1 MTRTRAD
8 VWNSTRA
15 EGDWPAVLKAYEQA
29 VGMMRD
35 LDPPAGKP
43 SNPLGWRF
51 QAAIHGIEDENGGPD
66 LSNDLWCNCQHGS
79 WYFLPWHRMYR
90 AAFERIIQ
98 HLLEDESWSLP
109 YWYSI
114 DPDDPG
120 KAALPPAFLD
130 LSLGDNNLQTEE
142 RSQTAKSGLPFYG
155 DIDPVQ
161 VGETVIATLGA
172 PFFATPS
179 GQSTFGGGE
188 RSSLSF
194 DGGERGSLENV
205 PHGAPHSLVGNDYD
219 EFGNLVDP
227 GWMGSFFTAGLD
239 PIFWLHHCNID
250 RLWEVW
256 LRLDPSHANPTG
268 DPAFFDTTFTFP
280 DPVEGSVT
288 WSIGDALDTE
298 FFGYVY
304 ESAAAP
310 SALMPA
316 PEPSPEP
323 EPEPEPGPG
332 PEPESG
338 PDEGARAATRGDT
351 MSGSSST
358 QRPPQVLGATSD
370 VSLASPEAVVVE
382 MEQARRPRGAATDDS
397 AAAPRAY
404 LRVEGVT
411 GTSAA
416 PLYGVYVNVPDGE
429 DPHDHPELRAGSFST
444 FGLVETSQ
452 TNAQHDA
459 EGLTAV
465 FDITTLRD
473 RLASAG
479 LWDDA
484 RIDVRFS
491 TEVPR
496 AVSSDTP
503 AGEQAERRRPDVR
516 ARRIAVIVD

>member
-1 MTRTRAD
+1 

-35 LDPPAGKP
+35 LDPPGGKP
-43 SNPLGWRF
+43 ANPLGWRF
-51 QAAIHGIEDENGGPD
+51 QAAIHGIGDENGDPD
-66 LSNDLWCNCQHGS
+66 LSNELWCSCQHGS
-79 WYFLPWHRMYR
+79 WYFLPWHRMYL

-98 HLLEDESWSLP
+98 HLLEDASWSLP

-114 DPDDPG
+114 DPDDPD

-142 RSQTAKSGLPFYG
+142 RSQTAKAGLPFYG
-155 DIDPVQ
+155 DIDPGQ
-161 VGETVIATLGA
+161 VGETVIATLSA
-172 PFFATPS
+172 PVFSTPS
-179 GQSTFGGGE
+179 GQATFGGGE

-219 EFGNLVDP
+219 ELGNLVDP

-256 LRLDPSHANPTG
+256 LRLDPSHANPSG

-288 WSIGDALDTE
+288 WSIGQALDTE

-304 ESAAAP
+304 ESVDAP
-310 SALMPA
+310 AALMP
-316 PEPSPEP
+316 
-323 EPEPEPGPG
+323 
-332 PEPESG
+332 
-338 PDEGARAATRGDT
+338 EGTRAATKESA
-351 MSGSSST
+351 MSASPPSQG
-358 QRPPQVLGATSD
+358 PPQVLGAASD
-370 VSLASPEAVVVE
+370 VSLASPEPVVVE
-382 MEQARRPRGAATDDS
+382 MEQPRRARGAAPDD
-397 AAAPRAY
+397 AAPPSRAY

-411 GTSAA
+411 GSTAA
-416 PLYGVYVNVPDGE
+416 PLYGVYVNVPEGE

-452 TNAQHDA
+452 TNAQHDG

-473 RLASAG
+473 QLTSEG
-479 LWDDA
+479 LWDDS

-496 AVSSDTP
+496 PVASDGAP
-503 AGEQAERRRPDVR
+503 GDQAERRRPDVR